1 MHGELTDLSFAFL
14 FLFCLSFY
22 FNPQIM
28 FYFQY
33 PLPSHMQ
40 AVSKWLCGAELLQGY
55 TTTSSHSQKKKKK
68 KEQVVVFLLLCVG
81 TKDKRNYC
89 LFFLLMLVR
98 QKLVAHQF

>member
-1 MHGELTDLSFAFL
+1 
-14 FLFCLSFY
+14 
-22 FNPQIM
+22 M

-55 TTTSSHSQKKKKK
+55 TTTSSHSQKKKK